1 MAEDALE
8 ARRRAS
14 WSTSLAGSATPIL
27 PTAWIAFAP
36 ARSSSKYRASWSTS
50 LAFFEALAGCGV
62 RHVCVSPGSRSTPLA
77 VAAAL
82 LEARGRLRTWVHLD
96 ERSAAFFAL
105 GMAKTLRS
113 PVALVCTSGT
123 WHRCG

>member
-14 WSTSLAGSATPIL
+14 WSTSLATSLSISG
-27 PTAWIAFAP
+27 FDF
-36 ARSSSKYRASWSTS
+36 RAS